1 VYKRPQKL
9 RLSIVFFSYLTVLL
23 VIFFRLLYI
32 QVLNYRT
39 YAKLADSQHNLTL
52 ELPAQRGFILDKY
65 LKTFAL
71 NLKVFSVYAVPREIE
86 NKPEVAAK
94 VASILGLDY
103 AALLEKLNRDKS
115 FVWVKRR
122 IEEDVA
128 LRLKQEKIPGIALL
142 PESKRYYPNS
152 RLAANIIGFAGMD
165 DQGLSGIELIYDK
178 YLKGQAGKRSL
189 VRDAKQRI
197 MPAFENE
204 YIPAV
209 DGQNIVLTIDT
220 VIQHIA
226 EQELDAGFEKS
237 KAIGASVVVMNP
249 KTGEI
254 YALVNRPGYDLN
266 SFGSAPDNAKRNSA
280 ISDYFEPGSTFKIV
294 TACAVLEENIVAL
307 DDVFFCE
314 NGEYKIS
321 RHTLH
326 DHTPHGN
333 LSFVEVIENSS
344 NIGTVKIAQKL
355 GNKLLYQYIKKFGF
369 GQKTNIDL
377 PGEVSGFLR
386 PIEQWSKLSI
396 AALPIG
402 HEIGVTVI
410 QMVRAMSVVANG
422 GYLVS
427 PHLVDK
433 IMDNNQEIVKVIEI
447 PPPVR
452 IISEDTA
459 LKMRNILQGVVENG
473 TGKSAKVEGYSTAGK
488 TGTAQKVIPGEGY
501 SHNKYIASFIGFAPV
516 DNPKIVIAVVFDEP
530 RPFHYGGTVCAPI
543 FKNIA
548 EKVLKYMD
556 EPMREKIVKG
566 KNQQ

>member
-1 VYKRPQKL
+1 MYKRPQKL
-9 RLSIVFFSYLTVLL
+9 RLSIVFFSYLVILL

-32 QVLNYRT
+32 QVLNYSAYT
-39 YAKLADSQHNLTL
+39 KLADSQHNLTL
-52 ELPAQRGFILDKY
+52 ELPAQRGFILDQY

-71 NLKVFSVYAVPREIE
+71 SLKVFSVYAVPREIS

-94 VASILGLDY
+94 LSSMLELDY
-103 AALLEKLNRDKS
+103 AVLLDKLNRDKS

-128 LRLKQEKIPGIALL
+128 LRLKQEKIHGVSLL
-142 PESKRYYPNS
+142 PENKRYYPNS
-152 RLAANIIGFAGMD
+152 RLAANVIGFAGID
-165 DQGLSGIELIYDK
+165 DHGLSGIELIYDK
-178 YLKGQAGKRSL
+178 YLKGQPGKRSL

-197 MPAFENE
+197 MPAFEYE
-204 YIPAV
+204 YIPEI
-209 DGQNIVLTIDT
+209 DGHNVVLTIDA

-226 EQELDAGFEKS
+226 EQELDVGFEKS
-237 KAIGASVVVMNP
+237 KAVGASVVVMNP

-266 SFGSAPDNAKRNSA
+266 SFGSASDDAKRNRV
-280 ISDYFEPGSTFKIV
+280 ICDYFEPGSTFKIV
-294 TACAVLEENIVAL
+294 TACAALEENIVAL

-314 NGEYKIS
+314 NGKYKIS

-326 DHTPHGN
+326 DHIPHGN

-344 NIGTVKIAQKL
+344 NIGTVKIAQKM
-355 GNKLLYQYIKKFGF
+355 GNKLLDQYIKKFGF

-377 PGEVSGFLR
+377 PGEVPGFLR

-410 QMVRAMSVVANG
+410 QMVRAMSVIANG

-433 IMDNNQEIVKVIEI
+433 IIDNKQEIVKVMEI
-447 PPPVR
+447 APPTR

-473 TGKSAKVEGYSTAGK
+473 TGKSAKVAGYSTAGK
-488 TGTAQKVIPGEGY
+488 TGTARKVIPGEGY
-501 SHNKYIASFIGFAPV
+501 SRSKYIASFIGFAPV

-530 RPFHYGGTVCAPI
+530 RPFYYGGTVCAPI

-556 EPMREKIVKG
+556 EPMREKIVKV